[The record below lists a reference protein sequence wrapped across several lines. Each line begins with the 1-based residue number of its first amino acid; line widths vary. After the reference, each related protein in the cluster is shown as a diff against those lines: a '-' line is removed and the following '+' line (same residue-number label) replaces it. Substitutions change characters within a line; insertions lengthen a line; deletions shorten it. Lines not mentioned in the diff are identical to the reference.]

1 MQDVRLVQVLY
12 RTQQVVNYVLCV
24 LHLQV
29 NIRFDDLFQIT
40 FRVFHDHIE
49 RVKSGWILGVEQL
62 DQLDDERMLEFAHEG
77 HLSQY
82 SLAVRLILED
92 ILHALDRDLLPRAL
106 SRRQCHFAVAACA
119 EQSLTG
125 VIIAHLPVRE
135 LVQAQIAPPAP
146 LRRGGCR
153 LRWVRCRCSRLR
165 RCGLPS
171 WLRLSATFDH

>member
-1 MQDVRLVQVLY
+1 MEDIRLVQVLD
-12 RTQQVVNYVLCV
+12 RTEQVVNYVLCV

-29 NIRFDDLFQIT
+29 NVRFDDLFQIT
-40 FRVFHDHIE
+40 FRMFHDHIE
-49 RVKSGWILGVEQL
+49 RVKSGWILWVEQL

-77 HLSQY
+77 HLSQD

-92 ILHALDRDLLPRAL
+92 VLHALNRDLLSRAL
-106 SRRQCHFAVAACA
+106 SRRQRHFAVAACA

-146 LRRGGCR
+146 LRRGGSR

-165 RCGLPS
+165 RCGLPC